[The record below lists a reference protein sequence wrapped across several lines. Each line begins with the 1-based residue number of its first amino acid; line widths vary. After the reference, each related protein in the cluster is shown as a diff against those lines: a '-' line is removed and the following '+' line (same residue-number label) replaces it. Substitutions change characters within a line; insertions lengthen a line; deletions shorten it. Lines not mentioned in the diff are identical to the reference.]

1 MSNEKTFAFFK
12 VVKTLCNRWFIQAF
26 SGMAQGL
33 FVTLI
38 AGTIIN
44 TIGTYVFPDTEFG
57 KFLILLGN
65 FASVAMGCG
74 IGVGI
79 AYGLKADKLVIFSA
93 AVAGFIGAYAERILA
108 GEVFNEIAK
117 STLFYARPGN
127 PVSAYVCALLATEI
141 GNLLAGKTKL
151 DILVLPLTCI
161 LCAAAG
167 VYVSYPLIWLIRQL
181 SEGIRIA
188 TEITPFFMGIIIA
201 VVMGML
207 LTLPTS
213 SAAIWISIVGVYGD
227 NVPDAVLLAGGA
239 AVVGCAC
246 HMVGF
251 AVMSYRENGI
261 GGLISQGLGTSML
274 QIPNVM
280 KKPILFLP
288 PVIASAI
295 TSPLATCLFCLRCN
309 AAGGGMGTSGLVG
322 VFGTVAASSGV
333 LQPWVMWVGIIVLM
347 FILPAAICL
356 GISEFMRKKGWIKPG
371 DLKI

>member
-1 MSNEKTFAFFK
+1 MSNEKASAFFS
-12 VVKTLCNRWFIQAF
+12 VVKKLCNRWFIQAF

-93 AVAGFIGAYAERILA
+93 AVSGFIGAYAERILA
-108 GEVFNEIAK
+108 GEVFSEIAL
-117 STLFYARPGN
+117 STLLYARPGN

-167 VYVSYPLIWLIRQL
+167 VYVSDPLIWLIRQL

-213 SAAIWISIVGVYGD
+213 SAAIWISIVGVYGA

-251 AVMSYRENGI
+251 AVMSYRENGV

-295 TSPLATCLFCLRCN
+295 TGPLATCLFGLRCN

-322 VFGTVAASSGV
+322 VFGTVVASSGV
-333 LQPWVMWVGIIVLM
+333 MEPWVMWIGIIVLM

>member
-1 MSNEKTFAFFK
+1 MSNEKTSAFFN

-44 TIGTYVFPDTEFG
+44 TIGTYVFPNTEFG

-295 TSPLATCLFCLRCN
+295 TGPLATCLFCLRCN

-322 VFGTVAASSGV
+322 VFGTVAASSDV